1 MFFLLHKSPNRR
13 IDQVV
18 NLGAQPLD
26 AEVWELRMYWTEIP
40 WLGGGLELFFYNDLY
55 LGNYN
60 GVE

>member
-1 MFFLLHKSPNRR
+1 MLHKSPKRR

-26 AEVWELRMYWTEIP
+26 AEVWEPRMYCTEIP
-40 WLGGGLELFFYNDLY
+40 WLVGGLEHFFNNDLY

-60 GVE
+60 GLE

>member
-1 MFFLLHKSPNRR
+1 MLHKSPKRR

-40 WLGGGLELFFYNDLY
+40 WLVGGLEHFFL
-55 LGNYN
+55 
-60 GVE
+60 